1 MVVNSHKKILLM
13 KTFVFGAVASIP
25 FFDPRLNTRYL
36 TSKVCDFAEWQRV
49 IAKYLR
55 FNPNINIASPNDVVA
70 VVCWLRI

>member
-1 MVVNSHKKILLM
+1 M
-13 KTFVFGAVASIP
+13 KTFVFGAGSSIP

-55 FNPNINIASPNDVVA
+55 FNPNINIASPDDVVA